1 MKTALK
7 GIAGSACEIP
17 FWPKDGG
24 CGRKTALADFD
35 RGPPGRFVAKPD
47 TCPAHGPAERLI

>member
-17 FWPKDGG
+17 FWPKDGVLG
-24 CGRKTALADFD
+24 NLPIPVPFGGSFSGKPTFEELAMGASQL
-35 RGPPGRFVAKPD
+35 GP
-47 TCPAHGPAERLI
+47 